1 VLDGAGL
8 SVKHMVTVHYGLS
21 AAVLP
26 SAPWQA
32 GHIR

>member
-1 VLDGAGL
+1 
-8 SVKHMVTVHYGLS
+8 MVTVHYGLS
-21 AAVLP
+21 AAALP